1 MTVFQ
6 EIKAVTAGLN
16 TQFKGFNMEHQQL
29 GDTPMPYFLKTSVQ
43 RIMSKEDITEVIGM
57 PTELLENVNL
67 EINKLKTERKDRFE
81 SIESHTMN
89 LLKDRED
96 FKEWNSKSKDNN
108 ERRIIQKENHEL
120 KKKIL
125 ELESSF
131 QEKEQVINSIIES
144 FTYQQQPQ
152 PVKRNRWY
160 TEKKKKQ
167 HRHKNQSKIIFLV
180 TIVLMLSV

>member
-6 EIKAVTAGLN
+6 EIKAVTACLN

-96 FKEWNSKSKDNN
+96 FKEWNSKSNDNN

-160 TEKKKKQ
+160 TEKKKNNTATKTKA
-167 HRHKNQSKIIFLV
+167 R
-180 TIVLMLSV
+180 